1 MPLLTDP
8 ALLAWEEEVPEHLR
22 RDGLWRFQ
30 TYRAA
35 LYLLDMATIDTHECS
50 RVPGAEQLVSQLI
63 RAVASISANIGE
75 GYGRRTTA
83 DRARFYG
90 IALGSVRES
99 VTWYI
104 AATRFLPPGRSN
116 LRTAQLSEIRCLLVA
131 SMKALDRRPPGS
143 RTV

>member
-8 ALLAWEEEVPEHLR
+8 ALLEWEERVPEHLR
-22 RDGLWRFQ
+22 KDALWRFQ

-35 LYLLDMATIDTHECS
+35 LYLLELAAADTHECG
-50 RVPGAEQLVSQLI
+50 RAPGAEQIASQLI
-63 RAVASISANIGE
+63 RAVASISANISE
-75 GYGRRTTA
+75 GYGRRTIA

-104 AATRFLPPGRSN
+104 AAARFLPSGRAD
-116 LRTAQLSEIRCLLVA
+116 LRTEQLTEIRRLLVA

-143 RTV
+143 RAV